1 VSHEQD
7 SRHAFTLGDNEAV
20 IVDCAVYR
28 GGKRVET
35 SHRPGDIA
43 AALAD
48 LDRPEDFIWVGL
60 FEPTD
65 DEMSDVAST
74 LNLHRLA
81 VEDAVQAHQ
90 RPKLEIYDERQMLFM
105 VLKTLWYVDAQDA
118 VETGEIAIFLGNQYI
133 VTVRH
138 GDGADLKDTR
148 HALEDDSDEVLTYG
162 PGAVLYAICDHVVD
176 QYEDVASEL
185 ETDVD
190 EVELSVFSE
199 MRTDDSKRIYRLKRE
214 VAEFRRA
221 VMPLRDPL
229 SRFAQRQVQ
238 RVPAE
243 AVPFFRDVY
252 DHAVRVHEQIETLDN
267 LLSSA
272 HDAHMARISVQQN
285 DDMRKISAWV
295 AIAAVPTLIAGI
307 YGMNFDHMPELH
319 WHVGYPVAIGVMLLV
334 CLTLYRLFK
343 KSGWL

>member
-7 SRHAFTLGDNEAV
+7 SRHAFTLGDNVTV
-20 IVDCAVYR
+20 IVDCAVYS
-28 GGKRVET
+28 GGRRVQQ
-35 SHRPGDIA
+35 SHQLTDIA
-43 AALAD
+43 AALAA
-48 LDRPEDFIWVGL
+48 LDKPDDFVWVGL
-60 FEPTD
+60 HKPTGS
-65 DEMSDVAST
+65 EMEEVASA
-74 LNLHRLA
+74 LGLHRLA

-90 RPKLEIYDERQMLFM
+90 RPKVEVYDQSGLLFM
-105 VLKTLWYVDAQDA
+105 VLKTLWYEDERDA
-118 VETGEIAIFLGNQYI
+118 VETGEIAVFVGDRYV

-138 GDGADLKDTR
+138 GEGNELKATR
-148 HALEDDSDEVLTYG
+148 RQLEDDADDVLAYG
-162 PGAVLYAICDHVVD
+162 PGAVLYAVCDNVVD
-176 QYEDVASEL
+176 QYEAVAAEL

-199 MRTDDSKRIYRLKRE
+199 SRDDDSQRIYRLKRE

-221 VMPLRDPL
+221 VAPLRDPL
-229 SRFAQRQVQ
+229 SRFAQRQVEG
-238 RVPAE
+238 VPAE
-243 AVPFFRDVY
+243 AAPFFRDVL
-252 DHAVRVHEQIETLDN
+252 DHTLRVHEQIEALEN

-272 HDAHMARISVQQN
+272 HDAYMARISVQQN

-295 AIAAVPTLIAGI
+295 AIAAIPTLIAGI

-319 WHVGYPVAIGVMLLV
+319 WTVGYPLAVGAMAVV